1 MIRVSRDDGDRNAGD
16 WWDLVEAACL
26 PGRVCI
32 FTREGLDAE
41 RFTAKVAD
49 VSGLGVSVE
58 HVSGPYDNGL
68 PVRME
73 VLTSDAIIAIDWE
86 S

>member
-32 FTREGLDAE
+32 FTRAGLDAE

-58 HVSGPYDNGL
+58 HVSGRCGWK
-68 PVRME
+68 
-73 VLTSDAIIAIDWE
+73 S
-86 S
+86 

>member
-32 FTREGLDAE
+32 FTRAGLDAE
-41 RFTAKVAD
+41 RFTAKVAA
-49 VSGLGVSVE
+49 GKPEPEGFPPC
-58 HVSGPYDNGL
+58 G
-68 PVRME
+68 
-73 VLTSDAIIAIDWE
+73 
-86 S
+86 